1 MAAANVNEARG
12 KIFLFSAFAHH
23 PYRGYTDRNGGKGK
37 GGKLF
42 PRVSPEVV
50 RFVSRES
57 GKLRKLSGLKRNG
70 RGKKNEEEK
79 KLFEWMIPNR

>member
-57 GKLRKLSGLKRNG
+57 AKSRKSRVETKWKGK
-70 RGKKNEEEK
+70 EEK
-79 KLFEWMIPNR
+79 EGGRKEII